1 MYILELRYKS
11 QIIPSFGIVVRKETN
26 YFSTIRH
33 DYIDK
38 DVDKAT

>member
-11 QIIPSFGIVVRKETN
+11 QMMPSFGIVVLKETN
-26 YFSTIRH
+26 YFYTTLQ